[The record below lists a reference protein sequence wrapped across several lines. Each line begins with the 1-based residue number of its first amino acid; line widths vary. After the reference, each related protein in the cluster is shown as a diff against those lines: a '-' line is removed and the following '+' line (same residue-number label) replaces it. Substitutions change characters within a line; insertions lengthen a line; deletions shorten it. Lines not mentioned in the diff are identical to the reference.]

1 MALSGFMS
9 SHKMLVYKF
18 NNDVLQIKGV
28 NAKVL

>member
-28 NAKVL
+28 NVKVL